1 MHARFFPYPHVFV
14 AGCVVALFSPGLLR
28 DAGLYFFVAGGPA
41 LALSLALAAPRL
53 RRAPL
58 RCAGFALGAIALYEL
73 SVYGVLSA
81 ERRSEVVSLATAT
94 ATIAGVSQA
103 LFLAWLCVLFGRR
116 ERTWRALAGLPLGAG
131 ASALLHGSGAEA
143 GSGTVGFVL
152 AWYAGVA
159 VALGLLGLGPRVETP
174 SGGRS

>member
-1 MHARFFPYPHVFV
+1 VHARFFPYLHVFV
-14 AGCVVALFSPGLLR
+14 AGCIVAPFSPALLR

-58 RCAGFALGAIALYEL
+58 LVAGFALGAFALYEV
-73 SVYGVLSA
+73 SVYGVLRA
-81 ERRSEVVSLATAT
+81 ERQSELVSLATAT
-94 ATIAGVSQA
+94 AAIAGVSQT
-103 LFLAWLCVLFGRR
+103 LFLAWFCVCLGRR
-116 ERTWRALAGLPLGAG
+116 ERTWRALAGLPLGAL
-131 ASALLHGSGAEA
+131 ASAALRGSGTEA

-159 VALGLLGLGPRVETP
+159 VAIGALGLGPRVETP
-174 SGGRS
+174 SEGRS